1 VARQARR
8 ADEQDVVTGW
18 RRVLSWRRDEVAA
31 VKRRMRR
38 RERHDARRELRRDE
52 TAGKDHPNG

>member
-1 VARQARR
+1 MKRKAVK

-18 RRVLSWRRDEVAA
+18 RRHLCYMQRAGVVSK

-38 RERHDARRELRRDE
+38 RERHQGKHEIRRGHE
-52 TAGKDHPNG
+52 